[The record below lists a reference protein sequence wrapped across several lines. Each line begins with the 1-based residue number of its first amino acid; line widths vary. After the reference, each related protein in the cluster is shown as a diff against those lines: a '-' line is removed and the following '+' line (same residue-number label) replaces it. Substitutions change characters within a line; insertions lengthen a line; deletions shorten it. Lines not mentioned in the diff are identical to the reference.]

1 MIFAACVGFPERGAT
16 NLLETYQRIC
26 EQGELVEAGGAKYLK
41 WEVGERVE
49 LWTDVKDGKPE
60 MLFKPFYA
68 GETRM
73 KVALIEKTPRRD
85 EMISDGAFLC
95 RGKGCEGAG
104 WIAGRNPFIFDA
116 IDFHRYD
123 SLSLP
128 RVGTVQLTAF
138 SFSMTGF
145 EDEEEYEEAYP
156 ANDKGYAWG
165 YKHFIP
171 ALMYDRERGEGG
183 ELQSAHAEVSGYV
196 NDTGIMTNAV
206 TGRDFC
212 WARLDTIGGEV
223 DVVCA
228 PDRLSGYLVKGGIA
242 ASRCYLYG
250 RPARDDSN

>member
-1 MIFAACVGFPERGAT
+1 MIFAACVGFPERGAAS
-16 NLLETYQRIC
+16 LLETYHRIC
-26 EQGELVEAGGAKYLK
+26 ERGTLVEAGGFKYLK
-41 WEVGERVE
+41 WEAGERVE

-73 KVALIEKTPRRD
+73 KVALIEKTLRRD
-85 EMISDGAFLC
+85 EVVSDGAFLC
-95 RGKGCEGAG
+95 RGKACEGAG
-104 WIAGRNPFIFDA
+104 WVAGHNPFIFDA

-128 RVGTVQLTAF
+128 RVSTVQLTAF
-138 SFSMTGF
+138 SFQLTGF
-145 EDEEEYEEAYP
+145 EDEEAYEEAYP
-156 ANDKGYAWG
+156 ADADGYCWD

-171 ALMYDRERGEGG
+171 ALICDPQRGEGG

-196 NDTGIMTNAV
+196 NDTGIITNAV

-212 WARLDTIGGEV
+212 WARLDTVGGEV
-223 DVVCA
+223 DVVCP

-250 RPARDDSN
+250 RVVEDRCN